1 MKLLLK
7 ILLLLFLPSFT
18 KAQTLRQID
27 SLRFILQHAANDTV
41 RMGVCSALGGWY
53 DDISVD
59 SGLYYCHKGIAL
71 AEKLDLQLNKALTL
85 AYMSWPLMKTG
96 NYPEAL
102 KVLNQGFKIAED
114 PSNEKKAG
122 YLKKGQSLP
131 MFRLYVIG
139 ILYAAR
145 ESLYG
150 YVGDYEK
157 QIAATREA
165 IPYAE
170 AAEDIFNLAGL
181 YPDLGDCYLK
191 LNKFDSALYYQKKS
205 LDYYP
210 KLSFEDRKFEGSTY
224 TSIGTIYE
232 KMGHTNLAGQNY
244 LKAIQLSELHENFRH
259 VGNACLQLANLYQSL
274 NNADSSFLYAKKAL
288 AAFSQGGYKKEVA
301 ITYRMI
307 SDYYWENKNTDSSFA
322 YLRRATKLADSLD
335 KIEKPKLQEFQ
346 VSAFHQQLDLQQ
358 QEQVRIEQEGKQKTI
373 AIIFLVVV
381 FSIIGFLLYR
391 NNRQKQKA
399 NHLLQQ
405 KNTLIEQTL
414 NDLKATQKQLI
425 QSEKM
430 ASLGEL
436 TAGIAHEIQNPLNF
450 VNNFSE
456 LNQELANEL
465 DSELAIGNTQLAKD
479 LVTDIKTNS
488 KKINQH
494 GLRASSIVKG
504 MLEHSRKSSGVK
516 EPTDI
521 NKLCEEFIRLSYHG
535 LRANDPQDTAH
546 NSFNCEYKLDLDP
559 KLPLVNVVS
568 QDIGRVLLNVVNNAF
583 QACKEKFERLKSESQ
598 KDYKPF
604 VIVSTKYIAS
614 LPAGEAGRCEICI
627 SDNGPGIPDSIKDKI
642 FQPFFTTKPTGQG
655 TGLGLSLSYDIV
667 KAHGGELKVET
678 KESRPDDP
686 RLNDTVGQAVGR
698 GEGCQF
704 IIQLPINQ
712 N

>member
-7 ILLLLFLPSFT
+7 ILLLLFLPSFA

-27 SLRFILQHAANDTV
+27 SLRFILQQAANDTV

-71 AEKLDLQLNKALTL
+71 AEKLDLQLNKSLTL

-122 YLKKGQSLP
+122 YLQNGQSLQK
-131 MFRLYVIG
+131 FRLYVIG

-232 KMGHTNLAGQNY
+232 KMGNTNLAAENY

-335 KIEKPKLQEFQ
+335 KIEKTKLQEFQ

-373 AIIFLVVV
+373 AIISLVVV

-414 NDLKATQKQLI
+414 NDLKAAQKQLI

-488 KKINQH
+488 EKINQH

-521 NKLCEEFIRLSYHG
+521 NKLCDEFVRLSYHACLSGRQG
-535 LRANDPQDTAH
+535 LKAKDPK
-546 NSFNCEYKLDLDP
+546 FNCEYKLDLDP
-559 KLPLVNVVS
+559 KLPLVSVVS

-583 QACKEKFERLKSESQ
+583 QACKEKLESLKLENQ
-598 KDYKPF
+598 QDYKPF
-604 VIVSTKYIAS
+604 VVVSTKYVAS
-614 LPAGEAGRCEICI
+614 LAAEAGRCEIRI

-642 FQPFFTTKPTGQG
+642 FQPFFTTKATGQG

-686 RLNDTVGQAVGR
+686 T
-698 GEGCQF
+698 
-704 IIQLPINQ
+704 
-712 N
+712 

>member
-122 YLKKGQSLP
+122 YLQNGQSLP

-259 VGNACLQLANLYQSL
+259 AGNACLQLANLYQSL

-373 AIIFLVVV
+373 AIISLVVV

-414 NDLKATQKQLI
+414 NDLKAAQKQLI

-465 DSELAIGNTQLAKD
+465 DSELAIGNTQLAKE

-488 KKINQH
+488 EKINQH

-504 MLEHSRKSSGVK
+504 MLEHSRKSSGIK

-535 LRANDPQDTAH
+535 LLANDPQDTAH

-568 QDIGRVLLNVVNNAF
+568 QDIGRVLLNVMNNAF
-583 QACKEKFERLKSESQ
+583 QACNEKLDSLKLESQ

-604 VIVSTKYIAS
+604 VVVSTKFVAS

-678 KESRPDDP
+678 KEARPDDP

>member
-7 ILLLLFLPSFT
+7 ILLLLFLPSFA

-71 AEKLDLQLNKALTL
+71 AEKLDLQLNKSLTL

-122 YLKKGQSLP
+122 YLQNGQSLQK
-131 MFRLYVIG
+131 FRLYVIG

-232 KMGHTNLAGQNY
+232 KMGNTNLAAENY

-335 KIEKPKLQEFQ
+335 KIEKTKLQEFQ

-373 AIIFLVVV
+373 AIISLVVV

-414 NDLKATQKQLI
+414 NDLKAAQKQLI

-488 KKINQH
+488 EKINQH

-546 NSFNCEYKLDLDP
+546 KSFNCEYKLDLDP

-583 QACKEKFERLKSESQ
+583 QACKEKFESMKLESQ

-604 VIVSTKYIAS
+604 VVVSTKFVAS
-614 LPAGEAGRCEICI
+614 LPAGEAGHCEICI
-627 SDNGPGIPDSIKDKI
+627 SDNGPGISDSIKNKI

-655 TGLGLSLSYDIV
+655 TGLGLSLAYDIL
-667 KAHGGELKVET
+667 KAHGGEIKVET
-678 KESRPDDP
+678 KE
-686 RLNDTVGQAVGR
+686 
-698 GEGCQF
+698 GEATKF
-704 IIQLPINQ
+704 IIQLPVS
-712 N
+712 